1 MAGNRGAE
9 LYRHRGMNKTTL
21 LLISLIFALVAAA
34 CGSSD
39 SETVQVTGG
48 SGDQMAEAPASP
60 EPDDEAG
67 DSGQAGDADQT
78 GDTPASSTS
87 EGEGD
92 EDSQTG
98 NAAASPEPDDQVVE
112 GPSNPE
118 PDDQSGDSGVSSSSE
133 ADEDDRTSSAS
144 SSEDQT
150 EDGPEDNADDT
161 GAAASSGSSS
171 TGGTADGTPSPDDAV
186 STSSDQA
193 GTPAPTPSPTP
204 VVPESDRRPVAVEDV
219 LIVVRESWPMQV
231 AVMIS
236 GSLPTPCHELRWT
249 VEEGA
254 TTTEDGWT
262 VAADGSVHEITVWT
276 TDLPADTACATV
288 MEPFEEQVELGR
300 FVSGDF
306 TIVVNGE
313 SFPLAL

>member
-1 MAGNRGAE
+1 M
-9 LYRHRGMNKTTL
+9 
-21 LLISLIFALVAAA
+21 FALVAAA

-48 SGDQMAEAPASP
+48 SGDQTVEAPASP
-60 EPDDEAG
+60 DSEDQAG
-67 DSGQAGDADQT
+67 DSGQAGDTDQT
-78 GDTPASSTS
+78 DDTPASSTS

-112 GPSNPE
+112 GPANPE

-171 TGGTADGTPSPDDAV
+171 SSDGTAASTPSPDDTV

-193 GTPAPTPSPTP
+193 GTSAPTPSPTP
-204 VVPESDRRPVAVEDV
+204 VVPESDRRPVTVEDV
-219 LIVVRESWPMQV
+219 LFVVRESWPMQV

-249 VEEGA
+249 VEQSA

-262 VAADGSVHEITVWT
+262 VAADGSVHTITVWT

-300 FVSGDF
+300 FVSGDY
-306 TIVVNGE
+306 TIVVNGK
-313 SFPLAL
+313 SFPVTL

>member
-1 MAGNRGAE
+1 M
-9 LYRHRGMNKTTL
+9 HKTAL
-21 LLISLIFALVAAA
+21 LLISLVFALVAAA

-48 SGDQMAEAPASP
+48 SGDQPVEAPASP
-60 EPDDEAG
+60 EPDDG
-67 DSGQAGDADQT
+67 AGDADQT

-112 GPSNPE
+112 GPASPE
-118 PDDQSGDSGVSSSSE
+118 PDDQAGDSGVSSSSE

-161 GAAASSGSSS
+161 GAAASSGSSTS
-171 TGGTADGTPSPDDAV
+171 SSGTAAGTPSPDDAV
-186 STSSDQA
+186 STSSDQVDSA
-193 GTPAPTPSPTP
+193 TPTPSPTP
-204 VVPESDRRPVAVEDV
+204 VVPDSDRLPVYVEDV
-219 LIVVRESWPMQV
+219 QIVVRESWPMQV

-254 TTTEDGWT
+254 TTTEDDWT
-262 VAADGSVHEITVWT
+262 VAADGSVHTITVWT
-276 TDLPADTACATV
+276 TDLPPDMACATV
-288 MEPFEEQVELGR
+288 MEPFSEQVELGR
-300 FVSGDF
+300 FVSGNY
-306 TIVVNGE
+306 TIVINGE
-313 SFPLAL
+313 RFPVTL

>member
-1 MAGNRGAE
+1 M
-9 LYRHRGMNKTTL
+9 
-21 LLISLIFALVAAA
+21 FALVAAA

-39 SETVQVTGG
+39 SETVQVTVG
-48 SGDQMAEAPASP
+48 SGDQTAEAPASP
-60 EPDDEAG
+60 GSNDEAG

-78 GDTPASSTS
+78 GDTPASPDS
-87 EGEGD
+87 E
-92 EDSQTG
+92 
-98 NAAASPEPDDQVVE
+98 DQVVE
-112 GPSNPE
+112 GPGNPE

-161 GAAASSGSSS
+161 GAAASSGASSS
-171 TGGTADGTPSPDDAV
+171 SGSTSASTPSPDDTV

-193 GTPAPTPSPTP
+193 GTSAPTPSPTP
-204 VVPESDRRPVAVEDV
+204 VVPDSDRRPVAVEDV
-219 LIVVRESWPMQV
+219 LIVVRESWPAQV

-249 VEEGA
+249 VKEGA

-300 FVSGDF
+300 FASGDF

-313 SFPLAL
+313 SFPVTI